1 MKIITG
7 NHLHHGRV
15 LYLGADD
22 HWVEAINEAAALDD
36 DHALEALAAAQR
48 RVTEIADLYLIDVAG
63 GEPSGRDA
71 LKETIRSAGPTIR
84 DDLGKQA
91 NNP

>member
-15 LYLGADD
+15 LYLGPEGR
-22 HWVEAINEAAALDD
+22 WVEAIQDAQAFENDAADAVLQT
-36 DHALEALAAAQR
+36 AQA
-48 RVTEIADLYLIDVAG
+48 RVTEIADLYLIDVTDG
-63 GEPSGRDA
+63 QPSGRDA

-84 DDLGKQA
+84 HDLGKQA
-91 NNP
+91 ANP